1 MKTKTTKKN
10 ALPVKDAFKILTF
23 IFAAIMISSCS
34 NKYVFPTSEVLPA
47 AEAEVKINK
56 NKSNNYEIEL
66 EIDNMAS
73 PKRLTPARSHYVAWM
88 ETASH
93 GNVNL
98 GNLRISSKNK
108 AELTTMTPYKPI
120 RIFIT
125 AEDSQKIMRP
135 STQVVLSTDVDVD

>member
-1 MKTKTTKKN
+1 MKTKTTKKK

-66 EIDNMAS
+66 EIENIAS
-73 PKRLTPARSHYVAWM
+73 PKRLTPSRNHYVAWM
-88 ETASH
+88 ETESH

-108 AELTTMTPYKPI
+108 AELVTMTPYKPI

-125 AEDSQKIMRP
+125 AEDSQNIMRP

>member
-1 MKTKTTKKN
+1 MTKDKKQ
-10 ALPVKDAFKILTF
+10 LPIKDAFRILSF

-47 AEAEVKINK
+47 AEAEVRIER

-66 EIDNMAS
+66 EIDNIAS

-88 ETASH
+88 ETENH
-93 GNVNL
+93 GTVNL
-98 GNLRISSKNK
+98 GNLRISSKNE
-108 AELTTMTPYKPI
+108 AELNTVTPYKPI

-125 AEDSQKIMRP
+125 AEDSQNIMQP